1 MTPLG
6 WLGRKT
12 STQKTK
18 QKKKKNK
25 QKKKKKKK
33 TQKKQQQKNKKK
45 NKQKQWLPH
54 NIWMDRKGAQMFAYD
69 IRIFFPTRIIC
80 FIDET
85 KTIIVL
91 TTIDYNMH

>member
-18 QKKKKNK
+18 QKKKKKKNPKKKTTTKK
-25 QKKKKKKK
+25 QKKKK
-33 TQKKQQQKNKKK
+33 NKK
-45 NKQKQWLPH
+45 KQWLPH
-54 NIWMDRKGAQMFAYD
+54 NIWMDRKGARMFAYD